1 MADLVAYEGKKKK
14 TSGSGTK
21 MCKPLEV
28 NDTTAILTMAI
39 DVSISRTGRPA
50 EYPFTKKGL
59 DDFIQKTID
68 FFQYVN
74 TVNSNPDIDR
84 RLIPDIEAW
93 AVFLGITRQTLWT
106 YEKRGSE
113 WRDVIEYY
121 KGVIQ
126 ATKKQLALNY
136 KVPPAVFIFDSVN
149 NHNYLNVSEY
159 KMTQSTPAA
168 ETENNIDEQIKQAG
182 LVWNEEQGTF
192 EPLEG

>member
-1 MADLVAYEGKKKK
+1 M
-14 TSGSGTK
+14 
-21 MCKPLEV
+21 
-28 NDTTAILTMAI
+28 
-39 DVSISRTGRPA
+39 
-50 EYPFTKKGL
+50 
-59 DDFIQKTID
+59 
-68 FFQYVN
+68 
-74 TVNSNPDIDR
+74 
-84 RLIPDIEAW
+84 IPDIEAW

-159 KMTQSTPAA
+159 KMTQLTPAA